1 MAVKSTFIGNTAWV
15 GELEVTNRK
24 DASGNPYQ
32 AKSILFRVA
41 TRREYTVTK
50 EVNGAQVKERPTDF
64 ISCRATGHVAQL
76 IKDYASARKADGSLQ
91 SRVVE
96 VSGHFETYKT
106 KKEDKKL
113 IERIEK
119 RRINVNG
126 EIYEIDL
133 PISVE
138 SVHEVEYWQTMFI
151 VDSINFWDSNASET
165 TAVTATP
172 TATVDTTQVIS
183 AVPVS
188 ESAVADEIKATTSES
203 VATLAKP
210 ADSTETSAP
219 AEESKPAPKI
229 SEEDK
234 EAQLVIIPTDILAD
248 EESPF

>member
-41 TRREYTVTK
+41 TRREYTITK

-76 IKDYASARKADGSLQ
+76 IKDYASSRKADGGLQ
-91 SRVVE
+91 SRIVE

-113 IERIEK
+113 IERVEK

-126 EIYEIDL
+126 QIYEIDL

-151 VDSINFWDSNASET
+151 VDSINFWDSNVSDT
-165 TAVTATP
+165 PAVTATP
-172 TATVDTTQVIS
+172 TATVDTTQIIS

-188 ESAVADEIKATTSES
+188 ETAVTDEIKATATASEPAKAT
-203 VATLAKP
+203 VA
-210 ADSTETSAP
+210 EP
-219 AEESKPAPKI
+219 AETPMKEEKKEESSAKI
-229 SEEDK
+229 SNDEES
-234 EAQLVIIPTDILAD
+234 QLVIIPSDILSD
-248 EESPF
+248 EDSPF